1 MVELARL
8 PRIDSSNRASI
19 VNLAR
24 QSTIDRVCFTLF
36 NILEIETVLLQ
47 LLDELMASWLRG
59 MGVIWL
65 TLLTSVY
72 VGKSKGPTFGE
83 RSLTLKRKNL
93 ITSFLP
99 EVFKGLPPNFL
110 REIEERGKVHD
121 FEKGHVFFKAGQ
133 NGQGPRQ
140 SSHWVLSGSDP

>member
-8 PRIDSSNRASI
+8 PRIDSSNRPSI

-36 NILEIETVLLQ
+36 NILEIETVFLQ

-65 TLLTSVY
+65 TLLT
-72 VGKSKGPTFGE
+72 
-83 RSLTLKRKNL
+83 
-93 ITSFLP
+93 
-99 EVFKGLPPNFL
+99 
-110 REIEERGKVHD
+110 
-121 FEKGHVFFKAGQ
+121 
-133 NGQGPRQ
+133 
-140 SSHWVLSGSDP
+140 